1 MSGKWMSVIEVAQ
14 EAGLS
19 EITAKRYA
27 NQFGEY
33 LDYRIFGRF
42 KKYSTET
49 VRIMTQISSLDQEGL
64 SITEISEKLKNDIK
78 INESKGTNKH
88 YQTNIPLVV
97 LVNLLELLVKALNQ
111 IASALDQ
118 LVAQEAELATLRE
131 EVKQLR
137 QRLEQTEETYHHKT
151 VYTGSLSEKYKCTQS
166 WWKRLFKQ

>member
-1 MSGKWMSVIEVAQ
+1 MAEKWMSVIEVAQ

-42 KKYSTET
+42 KKYSPET
-49 VRIMTQISSLDQEGL
+49 VRIMTKISSLDQDGL

-78 INESKGTNKH
+78 TIESKGINKH

-97 LVNLLELLVKALNQ
+97 LVNLMELLVKALNQ

-118 LVAQEAELATLRE
+118 LVAQEAELATLRK
-131 EVKQLR
+131 EVKQMR
-137 QRLEQTEETYHHKT
+137 QRLEQTEEANSQKMVDTDP
-151 VYTGSLSEKYKCTQS
+151 LSDKCTQS
-166 WWKRLFKQ
+166 WWKRLLKK

>member
-1 MSGKWMSVIEVAQ
+1 MAEKWMSVIEVAQ

-33 LDYRIFGRF
+33 LDCRTFGRF
-42 KKYSTET
+42 KKYSPVT
-49 VRIMTQISSLDQEGL
+49 VRIMTQISSLDQDGL

-78 INESKGTNKH
+78 TIESKGVNKH

-111 IASALDQ
+111 IAVALDQ
-118 LVAQEAELATLRE
+118 LVSQEAELTILRE

-137 QRLEQTEETYHHKT
+137 QRLEKKEESCNHKT
-151 VYTGSLSEKYKCTQS
+151 VYTDPLFNEGTQN
-166 WWKRLFKQ
+166 WWKRLFKK